1 MAARS
6 KGDAERLR
14 RLARALYFSNEMIE
28 WLLASANAARLRAVS
43 DLVGYEMGV
52 RERNRRSRL
61 YRRAKFPQLKSFD
74 GYDFSQ
80 VAFPDGYGVDDLKN
94 LSFVDAAQD
103 FVFHG
108 LTGRGKTHLAIAI
121 GSACVMAGKMVR
133 SYTAAELALSLAKAS
148 REHRLEA
155 MMKDIDRNDLVILDE
170 FGYVPIDVE
179 SARLLFQVVSSCY
192 ERRNMIF
199 TTNTEFS
206 KWGTVLGDDKLAAA
220 MIDRI
225 VHRGR
230 LIEFGESSHRMDAAL
245 MLGKANV

>member
-6 KGDAERLR
+6 KDDAERLR
-14 RLARALYFSNEMIE
+14 RLARALYFSNETIE
-28 WLLASANAARLRAVS
+28 RFLTSANAARLRAVG
-43 DLVGYEMGV
+43 DLIGYEMDV

-80 VAFPDGYGVDDLKN
+80 VAFPDGYGVGDLKS

-103 FVFHG
+103 FVLRG
-108 LTGRGKTHLAIAI
+108 QTGRGKTHLAIAI
-121 GSACVMAGKMVR
+121 GSACAMAGKTVR
-133 SYTAAELALSLAKAS
+133 FHTAGELALSLAKAG

-179 SARLLFQVVSSCY
+179 SARLLFHVPGGLRLLREEKHDLHDQHRVRQMGGRS
-192 ERRNMIF
+192 
-199 TTNTEFS
+199 
-206 KWGTVLGDDKLAAA
+206 WGTT
-220 MIDRI
+220 
-225 VHRGR
+225 
-230 LIEFGESSHRMDAAL
+230 SSRRR
-245 MLGKANV
+245 